1 MSLEK
6 SSGKIINVR
15 QEEMFKLESLL
26 SMQKSLDDF
35 IIKERHLCMSGD
47 ERMLGLTLAIESEID
62 EVRKGLN
69 WKWWKNKKELDIDY
83 LREEWIDILHFW
95 LSGCIELGMDA
106 TEILERYI
114 AKNKENFA
122 RQTGEV
128 SKDNGEYVIGGED
141 SGRA

>member
-6 SSGKIINVR
+6 SSGKITSGR

-35 IIKERHLCMSGD
+35 IIKERHLDFNTDG
-47 ERMLGLTLAIESEID
+47 RLLGLTVAIDSEIE

-69 WKWWKNKKELDIDY
+69 WKWWKNPKFLDEEY
-83 LREEWIDILHFW
+83 LKEEWIDILHFW
-95 LSGCIELGMDA
+95 LSGCNTLGMDA

-128 SKDNGEYVIGGED
+128 SKDNGEYVIGGEY

>member
-35 IIKERHLCMSGD
+35 IIKERHLDFNTDS
-47 ERMLGLTLAIESEID
+47 RLLGLTVAIDSEIE

-69 WKWWKNKKELDIDY
+69 WKWWKNKKELDIEY
-83 LREEWIDILHFW
+83 LKEEWIDILHFW
-95 LSGCIELGMDA
+95 LSGCNTLGMDA